1 MNASAA
7 TMISAVSAPDRSASA
22 TPIHAPLWAKVAGVD
37 TRIPAIGSRVMRSL
51 GARRGVMVSDY
62 VARWIFLS
70 GCALVIGLWLF
81 ALGVAVPFA
90 PILHKM
96 PFPVALLLL
105 WAV

>member
-22 TPIHAPLWAKVAGVD
+22 TPIHAPLWAKVAEVD

-51 GARRGVMVSDY
+51 GARRDVMVSDY
-62 VARWIFLS
+62 AARWIFLG

-81 ALGVAVPFA
+81 ALGVAVPLA
-90 PILHKM
+90 PIMDTLA
-96 PFPVALLLL
+96 FRGALLGLR
-105 WAV
+105 A